1 MLLALSFDPN
11 SRIPIMKYFKYLPIV
26 ALFSMAAFASTTDEK
41 AASASAEAVMD
52 KPSFS
57 ASQSMTVSAVVTA
70 IDHDTRVVTVR
81 KPDGEDL
88 TFTASEEVR
97 NLPQVQV
104 GDVLVAEYVESVSI
118 EVMPDDGMG
127 TDAAEAVAMG
137 RAEEGAMPG
146 FAAMDSKIVI
156 AKVEEINLEL
166 NTFKLKGPDGMVEE
180 FVARNPDNL
189 RRSEVGDLV
198 VITTTEAVAI
208 SVEHQPAQ

>member
-1 MLLALSFDPN
+1 
-11 SRIPIMKYFKYLPIV
+11 MKYLKYLPIA
-26 ALFSMAAFASTTDEK
+26 ALFSAVAFASTTDEK

-81 KPDGEDL
+81 KPDGEEL

-118 EVMPDDGMG
+118 EVMADDGLG

-146 FAAMDSKIVI
+146 FAAMDSQIVI

-166 NTFKLKGPDGMVEE
+166 NTFKLKGPDGVVEE

-189 RRSEVGDLV
+189 RRAEVGDLV

-208 SVEHQPAQ
+208 TVERQPAE

>member
-1 MLLALSFDPN
+1 
-11 SRIPIMKYFKYLPIV
+11 MKYLKYLPIA
-26 ALFSMAAFASTTDEK
+26 ALFSAVAFAATADEK
-41 AASASAEAVMD
+41 AASASAESVMD

-81 KPDGEDL
+81 KPDGEEL

-118 EVMPDDGMG
+118 EVMADDGLG

-146 FAAMDSKIVI
+146 FAAMDSQIVI

-166 NTFKLKGPDGMVEE
+166 NTFKLKGPDGVVEE

-189 RRSEVGDLV
+189 RRAEVGDLV

-208 SVEHQPAQ
+208 TVERQPAE

>member
-1 MLLALSFDPN
+1 
-11 SRIPIMKYFKYLPIV
+11 MKYLKYLPIV
-26 ALFSMAAFASTTDEK
+26 ALFSMAAFASTADEK
-41 AASASAEAVMD
+41 AASASAKAVMD

-81 KPDGEDL
+81 KPDGEEL

-118 EVMPDDGMG
+118 EVMADDGLG

-146 FAAMDSKIVI
+146 FAAMDSQIVI

-166 NTFKLKGPDGMVEE
+166 NTFKLKGPDGVVEE
-180 FVARNPDNL
+180 FVARNPENL
-189 RRSEVGDLV
+189 KRAEVGDLV

-208 SVEHQPAQ
+208 TVERQPAE

>member
-1 MLLALSFDPN
+1 
-11 SRIPIMKYFKYLPIV
+11 MKYLKYLPIA
-26 ALFSMAAFASTTDEK
+26 ALFSAVAFAATAD
-41 AASASAEAVMD
+41 
-52 KPSFS
+52 
-57 ASQSMTVSAVVTA
+57 QSMTVSAVVTA

-81 KPDGEDL
+81 KPDGEEL

-118 EVMPDDGMG
+118 EVMADDGLG

-146 FAAMDSKIVI
+146 FAAMDSQIVI

-166 NTFKLKGPDGMVEE
+166 NTFKLKGPDGVVEE

-189 RRSEVGDLV
+189 RRAEVGDLV

-208 SVEHQPAQ
+208 TVERQPAE

>member
-1 MLLALSFDPN
+1 
-11 SRIPIMKYFKYLPIV
+11 MKYLKYLPIA
-26 ALFSMAAFASTTDEK
+26 ALFSAVAFAATADEK

-70 IDHDTRVVTVR
+70 IDHETRVVTVR
-81 KPDGEDL
+81 KPDGEEL

-118 EVMPDDGMG
+118 EVMADDGLG

-146 FAAMDSKIVI
+146 FAAMDSQIVI

-166 NTFKLKGPDGMVEE
+166 NTFKLKGPDGVVEE

-189 RRSEVGDLV
+189 RRAEVGDLV

-208 SVEHQPAQ
+208 TVERQPAE

>member
-1 MLLALSFDPN
+1 
-11 SRIPIMKYFKYLPIV
+11 MKYFKYLPIV

-81 KPDGEDL
+81 KPDGEEL

-118 EVMPDDGMG
+118 EVMADDGLG

-146 FAAMDSKIVI
+146 FAAMDSQIVI

-166 NTFKLKGPDGMVEE
+166 NTFKLKGPDGVVEE

-189 RRSEVGDLV
+189 RRAEVGDLV

-208 SVEHQPAQ
+208 TVERQPAE

>member
-1 MLLALSFDPN
+1 
-11 SRIPIMKYFKYLPIV
+11 MKYLKYLPIA
-26 ALFSMAAFASTTDEK
+26 ALFSAVAFAATADEK

-118 EVMPDDGMG
+118 EVMADDGLG

-146 FAAMDSKIVI
+146 FAAMDSQIVI

-166 NTFKLKGPDGMVEE
+166 NTFKLKGPDGVVEE

-189 RRSEVGDLV
+189 RRAEVGDLV

-208 SVEHQPAQ
+208 TVERQPAE

>member
-1 MLLALSFDPN
+1 
-11 SRIPIMKYFKYLPIV
+11 
-26 ALFSMAAFASTTDEK
+26 
-41 AASASAEAVMD
+41 
-52 KPSFS
+52 
-57 ASQSMTVSAVVTA
+57 MTVSAVVTA

-81 KPDGEDL
+81 KPDGEEL

-118 EVMPDDGMG
+118 EVMADDGLG

-146 FAAMDSKIVI
+146 FAAMDSQIVI

-166 NTFKLKGPDGMVEE
+166 NTFKKGPDGVVEE

-189 RRSEVGDLV
+189 RRAEVGDLV

-208 SVEHQPAQ
+208 TVERQPAE

>member
-1 MLLALSFDPN
+1 
-11 SRIPIMKYFKYLPIV
+11 
-26 ALFSMAAFASTTDEK
+26 
-41 AASASAEAVMD
+41 
-52 KPSFS
+52 
-57 ASQSMTVSAVVTA
+57 
-70 IDHDTRVVTVR
+70 VVTVR
-81 KPDGEDL
+81 KPDGEEL

-118 EVMPDDGMG
+118 EVMADDGLG

-146 FAAMDSKIVI
+146 FAAMDSQIVI

-166 NTFKLKGPDGMVEE
+166 NTFK
-180 FVARNPDNL
+180 
-189 RRSEVGDLV
+189 VGDLV

-208 SVEHQPAQ
+208 TVERQPAE

>member
-1 MLLALSFDPN
+1 
-11 SRIPIMKYFKYLPIV
+11 MKYLKYLPIA
-26 ALFSMAAFASTTDEK
+26 ALFSAVAFAATADEK

-81 KPDGEDL
+81 KPDGEEL

-118 EVMPDDGMG
+118 EVMADDGLG

-146 FAAMDSKIVI
+146 FAAMDSQIVI

-166 NTFKLKGPDGMVEE
+166 NTFKLKGPDGVVEE

-189 RRSEVGDLV
+189 RRAEVGDLV

-208 SVEHQPAQ
+208 TVERQPAE

>member
-1 MLLALSFDPN
+1 
-11 SRIPIMKYFKYLPIV
+11 MKYFKYLPIV
-26 ALFSMAAFASTTDEK
+26 ALFSMAAFASATDEK

-81 KPDGEDL
+81 KPDGEEL

-104 GDVLVAEYVESVSI
+104 GDILVAEYVESVSI
-118 EVMPDDGMG
+118 EVMADDGMG

-137 RAEEGAMPG
+137 RAEVGAMPG

-166 NTFKLKGPDGMVEE
+166 NTFKLKGPDGVVEE

>member
-1 MLLALSFDPN
+1 
-11 SRIPIMKYFKYLPIV
+11 MKYLKYLPIA
-26 ALFSMAAFASTTDEK
+26 ALFSAVAFAATADEK
-41 AASASAEAVMD
+41 AASASAESVMD

-70 IDHDTRVVTVR
+70 IDHETRVVTVR
-81 KPDGEDL
+81 KPDGEEL

-118 EVMPDDGMG
+118 EVMADDGLG

-146 FAAMDSKIVI
+146 FAAMDSQIVI

-166 NTFKLKGPDGMVEE
+166 NTFKLKGPDGVVEE

>member
-1 MLLALSFDPN
+1 
-11 SRIPIMKYFKYLPIV
+11 MKYLKYLPIA
-26 ALFSMAAFASTTDEK
+26 ALFSAVAFAATADEK

-81 KPDGEDL
+81 KPDGEEL

-118 EVMPDDGMG
+118 EVMADD
-127 TDAAEAVAMG
+127 AVAMG

-146 FAAMDSKIVI
+146 FAAMDSQIVI

-166 NTFKLKGPDGMVEE
+166 NTFKLKGPDGVVEE

-189 RRSEVGDLV
+189 RRAEVGDLV

-208 SVEHQPAQ
+208 TVERQPAE

>member
-1 MLLALSFDPN
+1 
-11 SRIPIMKYFKYLPIV
+11 MKYLKYLPIA
-26 ALFSMAAFASTTDEK
+26 ALFSAVAFAATADEK

-81 KPDGEDL
+81 KPDGEEL

-118 EVMPDDGMG
+118 EVMADDGLG

-146 FAAMDSKIVI
+146 FAAMDSQIVI

-166 NTFKLKGPDGMVEE
+166 NTFKT
-180 FVARNPDNL
+180 R
-189 RRSEVGDLV
+189 
-198 VITTTEAVAI
+198 TT
-208 SVEHQPAQ
+208 

>member
-1 MLLALSFDPN
+1 MLCSTLSEPN
-11 SRIPIMKYFKYLPIV
+11 YRISTMKYLKYLPIA
-26 ALFSMAAFASTTDEK
+26 ALFSAVAFAATADEK
-41 AASASAEAVMD
+41 AASASAESVMD

-81 KPDGEDL
+81 KPDGEEL

-118 EVMPDDGMG
+118 EVMADDGLG

-146 FAAMDSKIVI
+146 FAAMDSQIVI

-166 NTFKLKGPDGMVEE
+166 NTFKLKGPDGVVEE

-189 RRSEVGDLV
+189 RRAEVGDLV

-208 SVEHQPAQ
+208 TVERQPAE